1 MFSFFFSSNQ
11 THLIKNQRKNLQ
23 GSGCAGYVVQRSC
36 KACHAVVVAR
46 WWGWKRDRA
55 NQSIRDERY
64 FEIFIWV
71 LWSSIGFNHGWICWV
86 KILDFAGLSY

>member
-23 GSGCAGYVVQRSC
+23 GSGCAGYVVQRSW
-36 KACHAVVVAR
+36 AGVRLVTQ
-46 WWGWKRDRA
+46 WWWHDGGVERERERA

-71 LWSSIGFNHGWICWV
+71 L
-86 KILDFAGLSY
+86 